1 MYQLLYNPRNPSEL
15 LQGVLRI
22 SDGAFIPFDPSNT
35 DYSAYLSWVEDGN
48 TPLPAPEAVPPPEL
62 TPAEKLAAAG
72 LSVDELR
79 TLLGL
84 DP

>member
-1 MYQLLYNPRNPSEL
+1 MYQLTATNHILSPFGL
-15 LQGVLRI
+15 
-22 SDGAFIPFDPSNT
+22 IPPEPANI
-35 DYSAYLSWVEDGN
+35 DYATYLKWLDEGN
-48 TPLPAPEAVPPPEL
+48 TPEPAPEPEAPPEL